1 MSNIKVDDE
10 YESTNA
16 MQRPQDIFN
25 LNHAKCN
32 QLMHESWTSLSL

>member
-25 LNHAKCN
+25 LIIMLNVI
-32 QLMHESWTSLSL
+32 S